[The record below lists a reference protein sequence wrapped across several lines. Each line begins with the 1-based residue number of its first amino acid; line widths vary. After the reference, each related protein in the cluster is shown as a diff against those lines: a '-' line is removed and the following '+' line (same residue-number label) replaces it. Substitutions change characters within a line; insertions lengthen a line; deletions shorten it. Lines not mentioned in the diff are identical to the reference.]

1 MLKCRKHA
9 QRWLSQS
16 FQLAKSPKKVVAKKD
31 PFKKTTVST
40 TLASFNY
47 NKGLTIQEYV
57 RINELFRQSH
67 TKSLSMSQNREAMK
81 IKSKRDAFNY
91 KICLDMFT
99 DTFPD
104 LKSKVSNAKSM
115 TDVNILLKEYIN
127 HTARA
132 NAGLMAGTTKK
143 LSKMRFEKTGS
154 MKGAT
159 KFQDKVQRS
168 KAEKA
173 YERVQYYPDSHQKI
187 SDRGFDF
194 TMNTQYL
201 NYLRDR
207 TTKRLSYFAMFGL
220 VFSATLF
227 FALTQRNRHSNGA
240 GHNLIRQSLFDL
252 EATGICE
259 NMNYKLETSNIPNV
273 LGRLFPSFNTLF
285 NGLIWDWDSSNQ
297 RVELAYEILLRK
309 KDEENNSKGY
319 PARIHLIAEVD
330 PDEVQTNSLKEHEF
344 NFFEDNQIVFLY
356 TCVFWVLLLTFA
368 LRTKQTSNKRPNA
381 LLKLIQNLSIRGYYR
396 STYLFPSLF
405 LGGCVTG
412 LNDSIAS
419 GLLKKYYA
427 FQMESD
433 LANNSEDSEQN
444 DDEVRVPRGINRPT
458 GLRGLMIDGLEMII
472 DPLDNSF
479 ETLSRHS
486 KWNIQS
492 MLISFMSEDNQKMIW
507 IKKPSNLQDSQE

>member
-1 MLKCRKHA
+1 VDLLLKSSKGYE
-9 QRWLSQS
+9 SV
-16 FQLAKSPKKVVAKKD
+16 KKKIVAKKD

-67 TKSLSMSQNREAMK
+67 TKSLSMSQNQEAMK
-81 IKSKRDAFNY
+81 IKAKRDVYNY

-99 DTFPD
+99 KTFPD

-127 HTARA
+127 YSARA
-132 NAGLMAGTTKK
+132 NAGLMTGTTKK

-187 SDRGFDF
+187 LDRGFDF

-273 LGRLFPSFNTLF
+273 LGRLFPSMNTLF
-285 NGLIWDWDSSNQ
+285 NGLIWDWNSSQQ

-319 PARIHLIAEVD
+319 PARVHLIAEVD
-330 PDEVQTNSLKEHEF
+330 TDEIQTHFHDDHKIR
-344 NFFEDNQIVFLY
+344 FFEENQIVFLY
-356 TCVFWVLLLTFA
+356 TWMFWSLLLRAA

-381 LLKLIQNLSIRGYYR
+381 LLRLVQNLSIRGYYR
-396 STYLFPSLF
+396 SILFPTLF
-405 LGGCVTG
+405 LSGCVSG
-412 LNDSIAS
+412 LNDNISS
-419 GLLKKYYA
+419 GILKKYHA
-427 FQMESD
+427 FQSESD
-433 LANNSEDSEQN
+433 SANISGEQK
-444 DDEVRVPRGINRPT
+444 DDEVLVPRGVNRPT

-472 DPLDNSF
+472 DPIDTSF

-486 KWNIQS
+486 KWNINS

-507 IKKPSNLQDSQE
+507 IKKPSNFQDSDE